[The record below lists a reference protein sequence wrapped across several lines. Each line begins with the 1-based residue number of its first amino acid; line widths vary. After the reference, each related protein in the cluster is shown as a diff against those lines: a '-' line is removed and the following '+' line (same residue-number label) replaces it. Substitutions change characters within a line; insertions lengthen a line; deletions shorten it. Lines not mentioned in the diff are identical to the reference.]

1 MPRILITAVAA
12 IIIII
17 AGGVG
22 TMKFLKWGPFAPPPG
37 PAKAKDGMP
46 AEVVPKP
53 PRFVSMDP
61 LVVPVIDNGAVV
73 ATVQIQVQLETKE
86 KNEDEVKRLLP
97 KINDAYLRD
106 LNGYLPRLIRSDGQI
121 DANKIRSRL
130 FVIGERTVGKGLI
143 DDVLIQAIMDQAR
156 PQAN

>member
-1 MPRILITAVAA
+1 
-12 IIIII
+12 
-17 AGGVG
+17 
-22 TMKFLKWGPFAPPPG
+22 
-37 PAKAKDGMP
+37 
-46 AEVVPKP
+46 
-53 PRFVSMDP
+53 MDP

-73 ATVQIQVQLETKE
+73 ATVQIQIQLETKE